1 MWKNAW
7 WLTKK
12 EINMQL
18 SGILVTFIV
27 AIFIGFLTTSY
38 LYTLVQSMFVNQE
51 AHLNFFILD
60 LIFLGITPTFAAVFM
75 SKHYLQFQTMKSDPF
90 GKRLAMY
97 RSMPIS
103 IDILTL
109 SRILFMLII
118 LFINS
123 LLFYVVIYIALPGDV
138 YLDQKLLL
146 AFSLFWFGYAL
157 MLGGVNT
164 FMESGT
170 NGKILFL
177 YSFSFLAFLV
187 ILIIFVQHN
196 WSISIVEASILLVS
210 NYPVISVI
218 ISLICGISGCIIITK
233 ILKKRLLVRDY
244 V

>member
-1 MWKNAW
+1 MWKDAW

-170 NGKILFL
+170 NCEIFFL
-177 YSFSFLAFLV
+177 YSFSLLAFPF
-187 ILIIFVQHN
+187 IPIIFGPYN
-196 WSISIVEASILLVS
+196 WAISILKTSILTGSKSPL
-210 NYPVISVI
+210 ISII
-218 ISLICGISGCIIITK
+218 ISLICSINGCIIITK